1 MTNYNKT
8 LNDELL
14 NFRTWF
20 TLPTPRLSGGM
31 EISSFARF
39 TSLKRSVRIFHEPDH
54 IALGP
59 VVERLVGTYLG
70 IVFTFI
76 HMFFSTPLG
85 DQEYSSSAVKVYSW
99 DTIWKLK
106 LQNYKEKV
114 VKDLLQSYVF
124 NEVSDLSMQLLYSSG
139 KTELCGLKLHKKHS
153 FRLDYSKL

>member
-1 MTNYNKT
+1 
-8 LNDELL
+8 
-14 NFRTWF
+14 
-20 TLPTPRLSGGM
+20 M

-99 DTIWKLK
+99 DENSNFKIT
-106 LQNYKEKV
+106 
-114 VKDLLQSYVF
+114 
-124 NEVSDLSMQLLYSSG
+124 
-139 KTELCGLKLHKKHS
+139 KK
-153 FRLDYSKL
+153 KK

>member
-1 MTNYNKT
+1 MIHIADTKVERRYGDFFIRQIHKF
-8 LNDELL
+8 EEVSQ
-14 NFRTWF
+14 NFSW
-20 TLPTPRLSGGM
+20 
-31 EISSFARF
+31 
-39 TSLKRSVRIFHEPDH
+39 PDH

-59 VVERLVGTYLG
+59 VVQRLVGTYLG
-70 IVFTFI
+70 VVFTFI

>member
-1 MTNYNKT
+1 MIHIADTKVERRYGDFFIRQIHKF
-8 LNDELL
+8 EEVSQ
-14 NFRTWF
+14 NFSW
-20 TLPTPRLSGGM
+20 
-31 EISSFARF
+31 
-39 TSLKRSVRIFHEPDH
+39 PDH

-124 NEVSDLSMQLLYSSG
+124 DEVSDLSMQLLYSSG
-139 KTELCGLKLHKKHS
+139 KIEVCGLKIHKKHS

>member
-1 MTNYNKT
+1 MIHIADTKVERRYGDFFIRQIHKFEEVSQNFSWTWSHSSGSSSWKT
-8 LNDELL
+8 G
-14 NFRTWF
+14 WY
-20 TLPTPRLSGGM
+20 LSGYC
-31 EISSFARF
+31 IH
-39 TSLKRSVRIFHEPDH
+39 LH
-54 IALGP
+54 
-59 VVERLVGTYLG
+59 TY
-70 IVFTFI
+70 V
-76 HMFFSTPLG
+76 FSTPLG

>member
-1 MTNYNKT
+1 M
-8 LNDELL
+8 
-14 NFRTWF
+14 
-20 TLPTPRLSGGM
+20 PTPRLSGGM

-39 TSLKRSVRIFHEPDH
+39 TSLKRSVRKPDH

-99 DTIWKLK
+99 DTI
-106 LQNYKEKV
+106 
-114 VKDLLQSYVF
+114 
-124 NEVSDLSMQLLYSSG
+124 
-139 KTELCGLKLHKKHS
+139 
-153 FRLDYSKL
+153 

>member
-1 MTNYNKT
+1 MIHIADTKVERRYGDFFIRQIHKF
-8 LNDELL
+8 EEVSQ
-14 NFRTWF
+14 NFSW
-20 TLPTPRLSGGM
+20 
-31 EISSFARF
+31 
-39 TSLKRSVRIFHEPDH
+39 PDH

-59 VVERLVGTYLG
+59 VVQRLVGTYLG

>member
-1 MTNYNKT
+1 MIHIADTKVERRYGDFFIRQIHKF
-8 LNDELL
+8 EEVSQ
-14 NFRTWF
+14 NFSW
-20 TLPTPRLSGGM
+20 
-31 EISSFARF
+31 
-39 TSLKRSVRIFHEPDH
+39 PDH
-54 IALGP
+54 LALGP
-59 VVERLVGTYLG
+59 VVQRLVGTYLG

>member
-1 MTNYNKT
+1 MIHIADTKVERRYGDFFIRQIHKF
-8 LNDELL
+8 EEVSQ
-14 NFRTWF
+14 NFSW
-20 TLPTPRLSGGM
+20 
-31 EISSFARF
+31 
-39 TSLKRSVRIFHEPDH
+39 PDH

-59 VVERLVGTYLG
+59 VVQRLVGTYLG

-139 KTELCGLKLHKKHS
+139 KTELCRLKLHKKHS

>member
-1 MTNYNKT
+1 M
-8 LNDELL
+8 
-14 NFRTWF
+14 
-20 TLPTPRLSGGM
+20 PTPRLSGGM

-59 VVERLVGTYLG
+59 VIERLVGTYLG

-99 DTIWKLK
+99 DTI
-106 LQNYKEKV
+106 
-114 VKDLLQSYVF
+114 
-124 NEVSDLSMQLLYSSG
+124 
-139 KTELCGLKLHKKHS
+139 
-153 FRLDYSKL
+153 

>member
-1 MTNYNKT
+1 MIHIADTKVERRYGDFFIRQIHKF
-8 LNDELL
+8 EEVSQ
-14 NFRTWF
+14 NFSW
-20 TLPTPRLSGGM
+20 
-31 EISSFARF
+31 
-39 TSLKRSVRIFHEPDH
+39 PDH

-59 VVERLVGTYLG
+59 VVQRLIGTYLG
-70 IVFTFI
+70 IVFIFI

-85 DQEYSSSAVKVYSW
+85 DQEYSSSAVKANSW

-124 NEVSDLSMQLLYSSG
+124 NEVSDLSMQLLYSSE

>member
-1 MTNYNKT
+1 MIHIADTKVERRYGDFFIRQIHKF
-8 LNDELL
+8 EEVSQ
-14 NFRTWF
+14 NFSW
-20 TLPTPRLSGGM
+20 
-31 EISSFARF
+31 
-39 TSLKRSVRIFHEPDH
+39 PDH

-124 NEVSDLSMQLLYSSG
+124 DEVSDLSMQLLYSSG

>member
-1 MTNYNKT
+1 MIHIADTKVERRYGDFFIRQIHKF
-8 LNDELL
+8 EEVSQ
-14 NFRTWF
+14 NFSW
-20 TLPTPRLSGGM
+20 
-31 EISSFARF
+31 
-39 TSLKRSVRIFHEPDH
+39 PDH

-59 VVERLVGTYLG
+59 VVQRLVGTYLG

-114 VKDLLQSYVF
+114 EKDLLQSYVF